1 MITFIA
7 LISAAQIEL
16 CTAIGDAAENVM
28 TTRQNGVPLSQVLE
42 AATQPD
48 MPSFAPVMV
57 LKAYEK
63 PLYNTEQYRLQA
75 ISDYREVWE
84 MACYKQQT

>member
-1 MITFIA
+1 M
-7 LISAAQIEL
+7 ISAAQIQQ
-16 CTAIGDAAENVM
+16 CTAIGEAAETVM

-48 MPSFAPVMV
+48 MPSFAPTMV
-57 LKAYEK
+57 LQAYDK
-63 PLYNTEQYRLQA
+63 PLFNTEQYRLKA
-75 ISDYREVWE
+75 ISEYKEVWE